1 MKLWSKTKP
10 ADAPTP
16 PRFPGVPK
24 ALDGSSA
31 VVAMETLAGDA
42 ASACPIAPASAMG
55 DGWAAAVSEGR
66 PNVHGR
72 KLLFFEPESA
82 AASAAVTAGLSLSG
96 LRATNFTSGPG
107 LVQMHEA
114 LHVASGRRLTYVLNV
129 ATRALT
135 RQASSV
141 EAGHDDYHA
150 VDDAGFFQ
158 IFARNV
164 QEAADLNLVAHRIAE
179 LSLTPGLLA
188 QDGYLTSRGIESLLL
203 PESELI
209 REYLG
214 DPADRIPCPTKAQ
227 GLVFGESRRRI
238 PEMFDLDY
246 PVSLGALQNR
256 DSFAQGVAAQRPFY
270 FDHVAE
276 LADQAFREFE
286 ALTGRHYARA
296 RAHHLE
302 GAEWVILGQGSVVSD
317 AEAVAAYLRAER
329 DLPVSVLNLTM
340 FRPFPSDL
348 IVSMLAGKKGV
359 LVMERLDQPLS
370 GDPPILR
377 EVRAAI
383 SRALENNGERKGHEG
398 LGALRIQDVPEFYS
412 ASFGLG
418 GRDLPP
424 SDIVAAVENM
434 LPGGAGRR
442 HFYLGLDFVR
452 QGTRLP
458 KLQIW
463 QESLVERYPQLV
475 GMSLPGAVDVNLLP
489 GDATAVRIHSLGGW
503 GLEGM
508 GRELAMIAFD
518 QLGLQVKVSPHPGS
532 EKKGQPVT
540 CSVVLSHA
548 PILLNCAPRHV
559 DAVLCPDPN
568 VFRHTDPLDG
578 LIDGG
583 VLILQ
588 STLSPEEFWNA
599 LPAWA
604 RRTILDRKI
613 KVCSLDALGIAGAEA
628 ANRAGRRGMLS
639 AAFIGAFFGVSS
651 LLPRVGRTM
660 DALLSS
666 ADALRRNDA
675 GFQGSGD
682 RVRVMGRGFGEVKV
696 VTPTSSEVND
706 ERGDVPHMPVLI
718 EALDAM
724 PGPGH
729 EGRFWEQVC
738 SLERLGLDGIADP
751 FAAIGAIPAATA
763 AARDMTATRL
773 DVPEFNGARCTGC
786 GECFAQCPDSAILGL
801 VNTVEEVLTA
811 VVDSPNGGARLEKL
825 RPLVKNWAK
834 ETHKLLQKDQ
844 KAAPALAYA
853 LAYDTVASKM
863 GWDAERRAATDAE
876 FHGVQVRL
884 AEFPLARTR
893 PYFGDL
899 EAKAKGT
906 GGLLSITVDPEACK
920 GCNICVEVCPEG
932 ALVTTRQTEHGLQRL
947 RRNWALWNRLP
958 DTDDRFVQAAAD
970 VAVLP
975 SLLLKKSNNRSMVG
989 GDSACAGCGQKT
1001 AVHLM
1006 LAAIEAQMS
1015 PRVVKHV
1022 ADVDALIAALETKA
1036 RELLASGADLH
1047 AAAQSK
1053 GAVAVPVDEARRQQL
1068 ELHSATTDALR
1079 DLRWR
1084 YTKGPS
1090 GKGRASLGMANSTG
1104 CSSAWAGAYPHNP
1117 YTFPWVNHLAADSPS
1132 VALGLFEAH
1141 MRKMAADIAVV
1152 RRASRVLDGSYDA
1165 ARDEAELS
1173 ALTWKEFTDE
1183 EFSLCP
1189 PILAMGGDGAM
1200 LDGGFQNLSRLLTS
1214 GKPVRVVVL
1223 DTQGHSD
1230 TGGQATTAS
1239 FDGSEVRKEMALL
1252 AIAHRDVFVHQSS
1265 QASPAHLMGGVLKGL
1280 AQRRPAL
1287 FNVYTP
1293 CPMEQG
1299 FTDAVS
1305 PRAARLA
1312 LESRAF
1318 PFLTYD
1324 PARGPS
1330 MAECLSLEGNPSM
1343 ATEWPTYTLRYVDD
1357 AGGEQTMEVPLTIA
1371 DWAATEGR
1379 FQAHF
1384 ADLPREQWDEGM
1396 PFDQYVKAFPAERE
1410 GKTAFVH
1417 TLGPDRRL
1425 RRRSVSS
1432 AMVALA
1438 EERLRHW
1445 SHLRQMAGLEVTGV
1459 ARQTVAAQI
1468 QAEFDEKL
1476 AAVRAGYEAQLKELK
1491 REYPQQIARKLAEG
1505 LMKHGGGGA
1514 LAELLAGLPS
1524 SGATPTVAKAPA
1536 TPGVSAQARKPEP
1549 APAAVT
1555 PAPSQ
1560 AAPVPDAAPASP
1572 PAEAAKDDEPL
1583 TLDPYIDSARCTSCN
1598 ECINLNKKMFV
1609 YNGAKQAEI
1618 KDPAAG
1624 TFQQLVLA
1632 AERCP
1637 VSIIH
1642 PGSPLNPNEK
1652 DLEKWLKR
1660 AEKFN

>member
-55 DGWAAAVSEGR
+55 DGWAAAASDGR
-66 PNVHGR
+66 QNVHGR
-72 KLLFFEPESA
+72 KLLFFAPESA
-82 AASAAVTAGLSLSG
+82 AASAAVTAGLSLAG

-114 LHVASGRRLTYVLNV
+114 LHAASGRRLTYVLNV

-158 IFARNV
+158 VFARNV

-188 QDGYLTSRGIESLLL
+188 QDGYLTSRSIAPLRL
-203 PESELI
+203 PEAGLI

-214 DPADRIPCPTKAQ
+214 DPADRIPSPTKAQ
-227 GLVFGESRRRI
+227 QLVFGESRRRI

-246 PVSLGALQNR
+246 PVSLGVLQNR
-256 DSFAQGVAAQRPFY
+256 DSYAQGVAAQRPFY

-276 LADQAFREFE
+276 MADQAFREFAE
-286 ALTGRHYARA
+286 LTGRNYARA
-296 RAHHLE
+296 HGHHVE

-317 AEAVAAYLRAER
+317 AEAVAAHLRAER
-329 DLPVSVLNLTM
+329 DLRVAVLNLTM

-359 LVMERLDQPLS
+359 VVMERLDQPLA

-377 EVRAAI
+377 EVRAAM

-398 LGALRIQDVPEFYS
+398 SGALRIQDVPDFYS

-424 SDIVAAVENM
+424 GDIVAAVENM
-434 LPGGAGRR
+434 LAGGAGRR

-463 QESLVERYPQLV
+463 QESLVERYPQLI
-475 GMSLPGAVDVNLLP
+475 GKSLQASVDVNLLP

-508 GRELAMIAFD
+508 GRELATIAFD
-518 QLGLQVKVSPHPGS
+518 QLGLQVKVAPHPGS
-532 EKKGQPVT
+532 EKKGQPVS
-540 CSVVLSHA
+540 CSVVLAHA
-548 PILLNCAPRHV
+548 PILLNCSPRHL

-578 LIDGG
+578 LIEGG

-588 STLSPEEFWNA
+588 STLAPEEFWNA

-604 RRTILDRKI
+604 RRTILERKI

-628 ANRAGRRGMLS
+628 ADQAGRRGLLS

-666 ADALRRNDA
+666 ADALKRDEA
-675 GFQGSGD
+675 GFPGSGD

-706 ERGDVPHMPVLI
+706 EKGDVPHMPVLI
-718 EALDAM
+718 EALDAQ

-738 SLERLGLDGIADP
+738 SLERLGFDGIADP

-763 AARDMTATRL
+763 AARDMSATRL

-786 GECFAQCPDSAILGL
+786 GECYAQCPDSAILGL
-801 VNTVEEVLTA
+801 VNTVEEVLSA
-811 VVDSPNGGARLEKL
+811 VVDSPNGGARPEKL

-853 LAYDTVASKM
+853 LAYDTVVSKM

-893 PYFGDL
+893 AHFGDL
-899 EAKAKGT
+899 EAKAKGA
-906 GGLLSITVDPEACK
+906 GGLLSITVNPEACK
-920 GCNICVEVCPEG
+920 GCGICVDVCPEG

-958 DTDDRFVQAAAD
+958 DTDDRFVKAAAGVD
-970 VAVLP
+970 ALS
-975 SLLLKKSNNRSMVG
+975 SLLLKRGANRSMVG
-989 GDSACAGCGQKT
+989 GDGACSGCGQKT
-1001 AVHLM
+1001 AVHLI
-1006 LAAIEAQMS
+1006 LSAIQAQMT
-1015 PRVVKHV
+1015 PRVEKHV
-1022 ADVDALIAALETKA
+1022 ADLDALIAALETKA

-1047 AAAQSK
+1047 AAAHSK
-1053 GAVAVPVDEARRQQL
+1053 GAVAVPVDETRRLQI
-1068 ELHSATTDALR
+1068 ELHSAITDALR

-1084 YTKGPS
+1084 YAKGPG

-1104 CSSAWAGAYPHNP
+1104 CSSVWASAYPHNP
-1117 YTFPWVNHLAADSPS
+1117 YTFPWVNHLTADSPS

-1141 MRKMAADIAVV
+1141 MRKMAGEVALV

-1165 ARDEAELS
+1165 SRDDAEFY
-1173 ALTWKEFTDE
+1173 ALTWKDFTDE

-1230 TGGQATTAS
+1230 TGGQATTAT
-1239 FDGSEVRKEMALL
+1239 FGGSEVRKELALL

-1293 CPMEQG
+1293 CPTEQG
-1299 FTDAVS
+1299 FADAAS

-1324 PARGPS
+1324 PTRGRS
-1330 MAECLSLEGNPSM
+1330 VAECLSLDGNPSI
-1343 ATEWPTYTLRYVDD
+1343 AAEWPAYTLRYLDD
-1357 AGGEQTMEVPLTIA
+1357 AGAEQTMEVPLTIA

-1384 ADLPREQWDEGM
+1384 VDLPREQWDDAM

-1410 GKTAFVH
+1410 GKSAFVH

-1425 RRRSVSS
+1425 RRLAVSG

-1445 SHLRQMAGLEVTGV
+1445 SQLRQMAGLEVTSV

-1468 QAEFDEKL
+1468 QAEFDAKL
-1476 AAVRAGYEAQLKELK
+1476 AAVRAEHEAQIRELK

-1524 SGATPTVAKAPA
+1524 SGPASAVAKIPAAPA
-1536 TPGVSAQARKPEP
+1536 VSTEARKPAP
-1549 APAAVT
+1549 APAPSETTAV
-1555 PAPSQ
+1555 PAI
-1560 AAPVPDAAPASP
+1560 AAPPPP

-1583 TLDPYIDSARCTSCN
+1583 TLEAYIDTARCTSCN